1 MDKTKKTKN
10 FIINTSCEIITKAS
24 KGEIEVNLKFS
35 SCEIAYYFLLNEICK
50 LKERIELL

>member
-24 KGEIEVNLKFS
+24 KGEIEVNVKFS